1 MSPSIRKVLGFT
13 LAVGLGSALAA
24 CGSNSSNTTTTTAT
38 ATATAAATS
47 ASNMKSNMKATG
59 NDRYGGPTYA
69 GKPNLAVASALVAA
83 GGGAANFSIATALTS
98 MVGADL
104 TNKEVAKLTK
114 QYGKAKAASFIK
126 TFDFAVKDALKVAT
140 AAGIKLPPP
149 APLKGHALAAALVK
163 AGLAPDNTFWEGV
176 QLDHA
181 VSHKIHDQVMNDID
195 SAPGYGPAADAN
207 YHKVANQAHYD
218 LAHALG
224 MTDVKLAP
232 FH

>member
-1 MSPSIRKVLGFT
+1 MSPSIKNVLS
-13 LAVGLGSALAA
+13 LALALSAGAALAA
-24 CGSNSSNTTTTTAT
+24 CGSSSNTTTTTT
-38 ATATAAATS
+38 DTATAAPV
-47 ASNMKSNMKATG
+47 SNMKDSAMKA
-59 NDRYGGPTYA
+59 NSRYGGPAYTGA
-69 GKPNLAVASALVAA
+69 PNLAATSALVAA

-114 QYGKAKAASFIK
+114 QYGKANAASFIK

-140 AAGIKLPPP
+140 AAGVKLPAP

-163 AGLAPDNTFWEGV
+163 AGLASDNTFWEEL

-181 VSHKIHDQVMNDID
+181 VSHKIHTQVMDDID
-195 SAPGYGPAADAN
+195 AAAGYGKAADAN
-207 YHKVANQAHYD
+207 YHKIADQAHYD
-218 LAHALG
+218 LAQALG
-224 MTDVKLAP
+224 MKDVKLAS

>member
-1 MSPSIRKVLGFT
+1 MSPSIRKILGFT

-24 CGSNSSNTTTTTAT
+24 CGSNSSTSTTTTD
-38 ATATAAATS
+38 TATAAATS
-47 ASNMKSNMKATG
+47 AANMKSGAKAMATS
-59 NDRYGGPTYA
+59 RYGGPAYTGA
-69 GKPNLAVASALVAA
+69 PNLAATAALVAA
-83 GGGAANFSIATALTS
+83 GGGAAHFSIATALTS

-114 QYGKAKAASFIK
+114 QYGKANVASFLK

-140 AAGIKLPPP
+140 AAGVKLPAP

-163 AGLAPDNTFWEGV
+163 AGLASDGTFWEEL

-181 VSHKIHDQVMNDID
+181 VSHKIHVQVMDDINK
-195 SAPGYGPAADAN
+195 APGYGTAADAN
-207 YHKVANQAHYD
+207 YHKIADQAHYD

-224 MTDVKLAP
+224 MTNVKLAS

>member
-1 MSPSIRKVLGFT
+1 MSPSIKNVLS
-13 LAVGLGSALAA
+13 LALAISAGAALAA
-24 CGSNSSNTTTTTAT
+24 CGSGSNTTTTTD
-38 ATATAAATS
+38 TATAAPASSMKDSSAKATS
-47 ASNMKSNMKATG
+47 
-59 NDRYGGPTYA
+59 RYGGPAYA
-69 GKPNLAVASALVAA
+69 GAPNLAATAALVAA

-114 QYGKAKAASFIK
+114 QYGKANAASFIK

-140 AAGIKLPPP
+140 DAGVKLPAP

-163 AGLAPDNTFWEGV
+163 AGLAPDNTFWEEL

-181 VSHKIHDQVMNDID
+181 VSHKIHMQVMDDID
-195 SAPGYGPAADAN
+195 KAPGYGKAADAN
-207 YHKVANQAHYD
+207 YHKVADQAHYD
-218 LAHALG
+218 LAQALG
-224 MTDVKLAP
+224 MKDVKLAS